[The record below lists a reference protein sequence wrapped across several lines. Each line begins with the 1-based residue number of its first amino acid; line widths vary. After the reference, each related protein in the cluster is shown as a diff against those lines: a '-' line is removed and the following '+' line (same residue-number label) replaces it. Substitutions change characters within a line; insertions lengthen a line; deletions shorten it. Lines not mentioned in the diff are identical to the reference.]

1 MIPISPGSLSTNEK
15 DSRAKWL
22 LTKALL
28 VASNMW
34 HVGFIFLVSNIY
46 I

>member
-1 MIPISPGSLSTNEK
+1 MFLLHPNNGGIIRISPASLSTNEK

-22 LTKALL
+22 LTKAL
-28 VASNMW
+28 
-34 HVGFIFLVSNIY
+34 VSNIY